1 MLSHHHEYLIEYV
14 SHLPFSLSL
23 LALQRSNCNL
33 NTVTYLVALQVTE
46 LMTPQRKSFILILM
60 LRKKKRIH
68 KVYAAVRGAGLP
80 VEKKYELTNQK
91 RLYEVRSKPQFCPNH
106 QSTCLSAAGDGLMVA
121 ATLWTVFLMLDLKLL
136 EWLQVIVLISSDQ

>member
-23 LALQRSNCNL
+23 LPLQRSNCNL

-68 KVYAAVRGAGLP
+68 KVYATVRGAGLP

-91 RLYEVRSKPQFCPNH
+91 RLYEVRSKPQFCPDH
-106 QSTCLSAAGDGLMVA
+106 QSTCLSAAGDCLMVA

-136 EWLQVIVLISSDQ
+136 EWLQVIVLTISDQ